1 MSTYSRAPFISYDG
15 KDENGLRAEV
25 KVVVGYGDIFY
36 VEDSDN
42 GKAAKVTFK
51 VENSKWKSSGWAPLD
66 SNVIEKVKEAQSSGV
81 PIHFRIETRRK
92 DHVDRSMPMAEV
104 SPPRDS
110 TAARDNTVKSLAAV
124 RLESEENWVISP
136 HAKTR
141 LEEDPKSGGGSPSAY
156 DTPLEELK
164 PKPSSPHASAPSHSG
179 VEAPPFTTYNN
190 DGSLN
195 LGSVAVSVP
204 SNLFSYVTEYERTHK
219 IEFNDKQRIILSK
232 LMLSASNEIQLGIY
246 DGEKLTKPDL
256 SLGSHTR
263 ARALLFESIRTYFP
277 ITLELVES
285 KEEMMTWRK
294 NLVEK
299 SLWLWRWSISEV
311 NKLSEG

>member
-15 KDENGLRAEV
+15 KDDKGLRAEV
-25 KVVVGYGDIFY
+25 KVVVGYGDIFD

-66 SNVIEKVKEAQSSGV
+66 SNIMKKVKEAQDARE

-92 DHVDRSMPMAEV
+92 DHVDRSLPMIEV

-124 RLESEENWVISP
+124 RLDSEEDWVISP

-156 DTPLEELK
+156 DTPLEELQ
-164 PKPSSPHASAPSHSG
+164 PKPSSSHSSAPSYSG
-179 VEAPPFTTYNN
+179 VEAPPFNTYNN

-204 SNLFSYVTEYERTHK
+204 ANLFAYVTEYERTHK
-219 IEFNDKQRIILSK
+219 LEFNDKQRIILSK
-232 LMLSASNEIQLGIY
+232 LMLSAANEIQLGIY

-277 ITLELVES
+277 ITSDLLDS
-285 KEEMMTWRK
+285 KEKMMEWRG

-299 SLWLWRWSISEV
+299 SLWMWRWSISEV
-311 NKLSEG
+311 NKIIES